1 MKIASIVLST
11 LTILMALSQLI
22 CGLWLQ
28 SHGAERSS
36 ILFHTQLGI
45 GTVVMT
51 LITIIVML
59 VFILKR
65 ILSPQQNSVGMDI

>member
-1 MKIASIVLST
+1 MKTVSIVLSS

-28 SHGAERSS
+28 SHGADASN
-36 ILFHTQLGI
+36 IAFHTQLGI

-51 LITIIVML
+51 VIILIVML
-59 VFILKR
+59 IHIIKR
-65 ILSPQQNSVGMDI
+65 

>member
-1 MKIASIVLST
+1 MKTASIVLSS

-28 SHGAERSS
+28 SHGADAGN
-36 ILFHTQLGI
+36 IAFHTQLGI

-51 LITIIVML
+51 VITLIVML
-59 VFILKR
+59 IHIIKR
-65 ILSPQQNSVGMDI
+65 

>member
-1 MKIASIVLST
+1 MKIASVVLSS

-28 SHGAERSS
+28 SHGVEPSS
-36 ILFHTQLGI
+36 IAFHTQLGI

-59 VFILKR
+59 IFVFK
-65 ILSPQQNSVGMDI
+65 S